1 MLWHFSGCGLG
12 TFGRILDH
20 FGRLA
25 VAARGHAT
33 RCAVAASGGSVRIVR
48 IRFGHGP
55 GSSCAFRPCG
65 LARPR
70 GCNAS
75 FRCGSPPK
83 IERGPGSASRARAWF
98 HATPLRSVRVT
109 PLQDEGHGGAA
120 LAGFRIAR
128 AHHHQR
134 MLGGCQVGRKREG
147 GRAVALLGRA
157 KS

>member
-1 MLWHFSGCGLG
+1 MALQRLRLD
-12 TFGRILDH
+12 TLGRILNH
-20 FGRLA
+20 FGRLG
-25 VAARGHAT
+25 VAGGGYVT

-55 GSSCAFRPCG
+55 GVSCAFRPCG
-65 LARPR
+65 LACPR
-70 GCNAS
+70 GGNAI
-75 FRCGSPPK
+75 FRCGASPQ

-134 MLGGCQVGRKREG
+134 MLGGCQVGREREG